1 MNVAPSQMLHVP
13 AISIAPLQP
22 ANQSNLTA
30 LRGQRQAPDEVERL
44 EALLR
49 DVEDVSELSPELLRR
64 AIAENCWYHVTP
76 FRSALIR
83 TLELPAN
90 SRILEVGCG
99 AGALTRYLGE
109 RGFQVVALETS
120 SELAECARIRC
131 KDLSN
136 VEIVTGFLEEVV
148 VDQKFDFVVCVDPV
162 FAEGEFSQPAL
173 QLLAMCRKVLKATGT
188 LILSVANSLHS
199 MGAAHVEP
207 SRNHMRGASASL
219 ESLKQAL
226 GSAGFSHSEHY
237 ITFPNHAAPRLL
249 IDPEQ
254 ARKDRVAWVGLIEKL
269 YQTSEA
275 AAEEVQRWWRGICGE
290 GLESSLAPGWLILAH
305 AHSVHSVLWNS
316 KAGKYFVPLAEGASP
331 EEEAVAGIETSP
343 IVISQPGIVAA
354 ILQAGKPEVNSLR
367 DYKASLKEADSR
379 IGELVVREAVVSDQL
394 REVQDALIQT
404 EDRHATEMLKEQEG
418 RRIREAELGLVLK
431 QYHAVGAMCHD
442 MREEGRKLKSM
453 LDELRRRYVA
463 SEEWGAALSKRVAE
477 AEAELQQTKD
487 SVGYKMVE
495 KAKGWLQKFGLFRT
509 QVDVAG
515 RLAAMDKATSSAAEV
530 L

>member
-13 AISIAPLQP
+13 AISIAPLSSSTQT
-22 ANQSNLTA
+22 NLSS

-64 AIAENCWYHVTP
+64 AIAENCWYHITP

-90 SRILEVGCG
+90 ARILEVGCG
-99 AGALTRYLGE
+99 GGALTRYLGE
-109 RGFQVVALETS
+109 RGFDVVALETS

-148 VDQKFDFVVCVDPV
+148 IDQKFDFVVCVDPC
-162 FAEGEFSQPAL
+162 FAADELSQPAL
-173 QLLAMCRKVLKATGT
+173 QLFSMCRKVLKPTGT
-188 LILSVANSLHS
+188 LILSVANSLQS
-199 MGAAHVEP
+199 MGAAHIEP
-207 SRNHMRGASASL
+207 SRNHVRGGSASL
-219 ESLKQAL
+219 ESLKRAL
-226 GSAGFSHSEHY
+226 GSAGFSHSENY
-237 ITFPNHAAPRLL
+237 ITFPHHAAPRLL

-275 AAEEVQRWWRGICGE
+275 AAQEVQRWWRGICGE

-305 AHSVHSVLWNS
+305 AHSVHSVLWGS
-316 KAGKYFVPLAEGASP
+316 KAGKYFVPLSEGASL
-331 EEEAVAGIETSP
+331 EEGAGPGIEVSP
-343 IVISQPGIVAA
+343 IVISQPGIVSA
-354 ILQAGKPEVNSLR
+354 ILEAGRPEVNSLR
-367 DYKASLKEADSR
+367 DYKESLQEADSK
-379 IGELVVREAVVSDQL
+379 IGDLVVREAVVSDQL
-394 REVQDALIQT
+394 REVKDALAHT

-463 SEEWGAALSKRVAE
+463 SEEWGTALSKRIAE
-477 AEAELQQTKD
+477 AESELQQAKE

-515 RLAAMDKATSSAAEV
+515 RLAAMDKTSSSAIES